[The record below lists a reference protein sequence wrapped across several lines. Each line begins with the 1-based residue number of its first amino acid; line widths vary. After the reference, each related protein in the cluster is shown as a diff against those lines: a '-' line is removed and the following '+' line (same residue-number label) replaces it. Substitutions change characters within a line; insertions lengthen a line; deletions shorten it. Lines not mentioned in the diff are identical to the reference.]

1 MPRFAR
7 LLAPFLFCLLLMPVA
22 QAAERF
28 VPGIADLPLMDGLA
42 VPDAD
47 ADAAVAFDAPG
58 GRVVDVAA
66 VGKVKWADVVGFYS
80 DTLAQ
85 LGWVLIG
92 RADEVMVFERE
103 DEKLTLERAK
113 AAAGETTVRFNLG
126 PR

>member
-1 MPRFAR
+1 MPRLSR
-7 LLAPFLFCLLLMPVA
+7 LLAAFLLCLLPLA
-22 QAAERF
+22 AGAAERF

-66 VGKVKWADVVGFYS
+66 AGKVKWADVVRFYS

-85 LGWVLIG
+85 LGWVQIG
-92 RADEVMVFERE
+92 RTDEVMVFERE

-113 AAAGETTVRFNLG
+113 VAAGETTVRFNLG